1 MDINCR
7 ISQILKIKIQENS
20 NSNTKNGENNG
31 QENSGNGQYKSN
43 MINIGQPSYYK
54 HGNNLE
60 HALKTKRN
68 INLVT

>member
-31 QENSGNGQYKSN
+31 
-43 MINIGQPSYYK
+43 
-54 HGNNLE
+54 
-60 HALKTKRN
+60 
-68 INLVT
+68 